1 MIKIVSRKSLG
12 IQPVYDIGV
21 ESDHNFILTTG
32 LVASNCFNKSHSTA
46 YAYVTYQTAYLKAN
60 YAVEY
65 MAALLTSNSDDQ
77 DKVQKYITNCQNM
90 GIVVKGP
97 DINRSEV
104 EFTPVKGKILFG
116 LSAIKNLG
124 EGAINCI
131 LNARQE
137 GGEFKSLA
145 NLCDRVDL
153 RVVNSRALESLI
165 LCGAFDKLESNRKQL
180 LEDVKL
186 IVPWAQNRAKDR
198 DMGQGNLFDLLGDM
212 NFGANNSTQE
222 DFEAAPKAKPVN
234 DFSSQEKL
242 AKEKELLGF
251 YVSAHPLKYADKI
264 ADMRRL
270 EYTKLSDL
278 MEKISR
284 KPVDVIVTIAEIK
297 TVTTKNNEQM
307 AILQLEDLEGKM
319 EAIVFPKSYKEIGEL
334 LVVDT
339 PMVITGKVNKD
350 DRDDRHKMYVDK
362 IDIIK
367 NQELELAA
375 IDLSELTEETE
386 KSEKSPGE
394 TVEIKPVEVVKN
406 TKIQPQENI
415 KPQNIEYK
423 PKIDRY
429 PAWNKANSL
438 LMVELKPEQIKDDI
452 LLGNFKAAIEER
464 SGEKDKPKIPVV
476 AIIPGGDRSLQ
487 LVVLGYEFW
496 VQDGNN
502 AAEALTNAGFSVY
515 IQNQGA

>member
-12 IQPVYDIGV
+12 TQTVYDIGV

-131 LNARQE
+131 LNAREE
-137 GGEFKSLA
+137 GGDFKSLA
-145 NLCDRVDL
+145 DLCDRVDL
-153 RVVNSRALESLI
+153 RVVNSRALEALI

-198 DMGQGNLFDLLGDM
+198 DIGQGNLFDLLGDL
-212 NFGANNSTQE
+212 NLGANTNTKE
-222 DFEAAPKAKPVN
+222 NFEVAPKAKSTN

-251 YVSAHPLKYADKI
+251 YVSAHPLKYAEKI
-264 ADMRRL
+264 AEMRRI
-270 EYTKLSDL
+270 EYAKLSDL
-278 MEKISR
+278 MEKSAR
-284 KPVDVIVTIAEIK
+284 KSVDVIVTIAEIK

-307 AILQLEDLEGKM
+307 AILQLEDLDGKM

-334 LVVDT
+334 LTVDT

-367 NQELELAA
+367 PQELELASS
-375 IDLSELTEETE
+375 DLSELEEETE
-386 KSEKSPGE
+386 KPEKIP
-394 TVEIKPVEVVKN
+394 VEIVELKPVEVGKNVTKN
-406 TKIQPQENI
+406 THQEHNQ
-415 KPQNIEYK
+415 PQNIEYT
-423 PKIDRY
+423 PKNNGNIS
-429 PAWNKANSL
+429 WNQAKSL
-438 LMVELKPEQIKDDI
+438 LMVELKPEHIKDEN
-452 LLGNFKAAIEER
+452 LLRNFKATIEER
-464 SGEKDKPKIPVV
+464 SGEKNKPKIPVV
-476 AIIPGGDRSLQ
+476 AIVPGNTSLQ

-496 VQDGNN
+496 VQDGNS

-515 IQNQGA
+515 IQNQ